1 MKIHKN
7 IKEWLIIWITA
18 SLVFLLTWTLYS
30 AWENIWKVNSWDSLS
45 STNWNKM
52 IDNLESVKWWV
63 VIPKWLVAAFD
74 SDECPEWWSK
84 ADWTAYPLDLRW
96 EFIRWLDNWRWIDTW
111 RTLWSFQEDMFKAHT
126 HNLTY
131 NNWWWN
137 WADWII
143 RMHVWDKELKK
154 TTETWWEETRPRN
167 IALLYCVKN

>member
-30 AWENIWKVNSWDSLS
+30 AWENISKVNSWDKLNSAD
-45 STNWNKM
+45 WNKM
-52 IDNLESVKWWV
+52 IDNLESVKWWA

-74 SDECPEWWSK
+74 SNECPEWWSK

-96 EFIRWLDNWRWIDTW
+96 EFIRWLDNWRWVDTW

-126 HNLTY
+126 HKTMA
-131 NNWWWN
+131 NWGFFTLQ
-137 WADWII
+137 WAINKAPI
-143 RMHVWDKELKK
+143 FRESE
-154 TTETWWEETRPRN
+154 TSETWWEETRPRN